1 MVNNGIPIDLELDR
15 NKTPRG
21 MAEGG
26 WLLKYTFRTASLLL
40 AVIFLSTGMA
50 KAQGTQEAA
59 WEAPDDAKKV
69 ENPVKPT
76 PKDLKQAAQTFQAN
90 CVPCHGKAGAGD
102 GAAAA
107 SLNPKP
113 ANFTDAKLM
122 NQATDGE
129 LFWKMSTGRG
139 PMPSWKDQL
148 SDTQRWQMVNYLRTL
163 ATKGPPAK

>member
-1 MVNNGIPIDLELDR
+1 
-15 NKTPRG
+15 
-21 MAEGG
+21 MASRRWCLGCMAVG
-26 WLLKYTFRTASLLL
+26 LAIVFVASFDARPL
-40 AVIFLSTGMA
+40 
-50 KAQGTQEAA
+50 KAQVSSD
-59 WEAPDDAKKV
+59 WEAPDDAKKI

-76 PKDLKQAAQTFQAN
+76 PKDLKQSAQTFQAN
-90 CVPCHGKAGAGD
+90 CVPCHGKGGAGD

-163 ATKGPPAK
+163 ATKAPAAK